1 MPSEGS
7 RKAPFR
13 FHRPLAASA
22 GRQPG
27 QGRSNFGGLSP
38 RRNRT
43 AQERIRGVIER
54 AIPDERQEV
63 LTAML
68 IRVWIAACVVL
79 FVIVLILRVVHGT
92 VRGAWLDAFV
102 LTLGAPLAVMLLDF
116 VAGWV
121 WFVFWLISWPVRR
134 MRR

>member
-1 MPSEGS
+1 
-7 RKAPFR
+7 
-13 FHRPLAASA
+13 
-22 GRQPG
+22 
-27 QGRSNFGGLSP
+27 LSP

-43 AQERIRGVIER
+43 AQERIRGVIDR